1 MPTSTRIMKMREMKK
16 RKEVMREYMKRVRV
30 AILILDFEGSPL
42 DRVGSDPRS
51 GDEVVERIV
60 VKRLVV
66 VVLRNARN

>member
-1 MPTSTRIMKMREMKK
+1 MREMKK

-30 AILILDFEGSPL
+30 VILILDFEGIPL

-66 VVLRNARN
+66 VVLRNAKN